1 MVDVDASFEDVS
13 TPERKRATYSD
24 LEALPGNVIGELI
37 DGELFALP
45 RPAIPHNLAAM
56 QLSMRLSTFQ
66 AGFGRLGG
74 WWFLF
79 EPELHFGDDV
89 LVPDLAGWRG
99 EALPEQNR
107 AFITVAPDW
116 LCEVLSPSTA
126 GIDRTR
132 KLPVYAR
139 AQVRHVWLLDPLA
152 RTLEVL
158 RRSGT
163 GWAEAGAFAGDA
175 RVRADPFEAL
185 ELDLAALW
193 PEGG

>member
-1 MVDVDASFEDVS
+1 MS
-13 TPERKRATYSD
+13 TSDNKRATYSD

-45 RPAIPHNLAAM
+45 RPGTPQGFAAA
-56 QLSMRLSTFQ
+56 RLFR
-66 AGFGRLGG
+66 RLGAFENPGNAAG

-79 EPELHFGDDV
+79 QPELHLGDDV

-99 EALPEQNR
+99 EALPEQSR
-107 AFITVAPDW
+107 PYSTITPDW

-139 AQVRHVWLLDPLA
+139 ARVRHVWLLDPLA

-158 RRSGT
+158 RRSGS
-163 GWAEAGAFAGDA
+163 GWTEAGSFAGEA
-175 RVRADPFEAL
+175 RVRAIPFEAV